1 MDMDRTLL
9 KATLDKLSEDIES
22 ITEEKI
28 KSIQRTLLN
37 LLEAMI
43 SENDQLRAENQQLRD
58 EINRLK
64 GEQGKPNI
72 RKQTRENQNFSS
84 ENERNGNRK
93 KKKKKQRKKN
103 KISIDRVE
111 FCTLDK
117 NQLPPD
123 AVFKGYYPVVV
134 QDIIIKTDNIEFK
147 KAIYYSPSLKKTFV
161 APLPT
166 GYQGEFG
173 PHIKAEIISIYYK
186 SKMTELSIVDYLKDH
201 GILIGKGTVSRFL
214 TDHHEQFHL
223 EKKEIVQEGLL
234 SSGYQQMDDTSA
246 RVKGKNYYAH
256 ILCNE
261 FYTAYFT
268 RPHKDRLTILSILT
282 QGDMRFKINQAALAR
297 MKAMHLPE
305 KFLNAF
311 RQGYLE
317 SDMNR
322 REIDALL
329 NAWFPGSRKYLTH
342 RLIILEAAA
351 ITAYQELPHAV
362 KLLMTDDAPQYNQ
375 VTAYHALC
383 WVHDGRHY
391 KKLNPIVIRHRIL
404 LNNFIEQYWAYY
416 KKLLL
421 YKATP
426 TAATAEVLS
435 QEFDDLFSTKTDYEQ
450 LNERIQKTKEKKD
463 QLLLALQFPEI
474 PLHNNASELGARDQS
489 RRRDISF
496 HTINEKGTE
505 AKDTFMTIAQTARK
519 LTINFF
525 QYICDRISQKN
536 KMASLASLISLHSR
550 KMVPNTS

>member
-173 PHIKAEIISIYYK
+173 PHIKAEIISLYYK

-214 TDHHEQFHL
+214 TDMHEQFHL

-426 TAATAEVLS
+426 TAAAAEVLS